1 MAAPRQVN
9 DHDFADKQLGK
20 VARYGI
26 YDVAVNTG
34 WVKVGVDHETAAF
47 AGGVYPPLAEGCRG
61 KRLPGYPPA
70 ADPHLDERQ
79 WRLTL
84 EAQARAPGPAGSAGW
99 PL

>member
-9 DHDFADKQLGK
+9 NYDFADKQLGK

-26 YDVAVNTG
+26 YDMAVNTG

-61 KRLPGYPPA
+61 RRLPGCPPA

-84 EAQARAPGPAGSAGW
+84 GAQALGRAGSAGW